1 MNEVFADVL
10 NKEED
15 RMNLIREML
24 KTLTKREELV
34 LRLYFGILYGTKT
47 TLSELGQDFEITQG
61 SVRRIKNKGILKVI
75 NRVTNKEL
83 FESGV
88 KNHWIQLSSHINKDL
103 IERCIDERKSKL
115 LDEFMVKLLK
125 IDWEEWILK

>member
-75 NRVTNKEL
+75 NRVTNREL

-125 IDWEEWILK
+125 IDWDEWVLK